1 MGLISSPLP
10 AYTGAYRVGTLDVEV
25 PVPEPRSFGT
35 ALLRTTN
42 EPALQL
48 DTILCTLFYPVEPH
62 NAKGKGRM
70 PWVQRPIATTAQG
83 YAHFTQQKPWLI
95 RLILAIFAR
104 NKYLPAGIDAPL
116 LPGTPPSAGTQ
127 HTTPESSS
135 SSTSSR
141 TVNSNSS
148 SSSALPL
155 LVFSHGLAGTRTTY
169 SQYCGELASRGYV
182 VAAIEHR
189 DGSGPSTIVTLE
201 QGKEKVVEYIQP
213 DDLMRVLPTAFP
225 PPNPT
230 LSQLAHRRE
239 QLVMRLSE
247 IEELVKTLSQINDGE
262 GESLAQQNRRAPSND
277 PSYGKQLSEWK
288 GRLDFGKMSMVGHSF
303 GGATTLEVLRACS
316 KRFEFTRGVVLD
328 PWVDPIDPVE
338 AQARTGQAKPML
350 TTDSTSQGSSEEEQ
364 IKRSANE
371 IDVPLLAI
379 NSEAFTLWQAHYKL
393 VRAIVEHVQ
402 APSWFMTLVG
412 TVHLSFSDF
421 PLLFPLFAKKSGARL
436 DAKEG
441 MTKFVEVSEE
451 FLGGSGKSGKWLG
464 REIVPGD
471 EAGLREGEGYKQS
484 GGKPMEPVGDLRMHV
499 VPEDDERNKGNN
511 PKL

>member
-35 ALLRTTN
+35 ALLRATN

-62 NAKGKGRM
+62 NSKGKGKM
-70 PWVQRPIATTAQG
+70 PCMQRPIATTAQG

-95 RLILAIFAR
+95 RLVLAVFAR

-116 LPGTPPSAGTQ
+116 LPCTPPSAGTQ

-141 TVNSNSS
+141 TVNPNPS

-189 DGSGPSTIVTLE
+189 DGSGASTIVNLE

-213 DDLMRVLPTAFP
+213 DDLIFP

-230 LSQLAHRRE
+230 LSQIAYRRE
-239 QLVMRLSE
+239 QLVMRLRE
-247 IEELVKTLSQINDGE
+247 IEELIDILSQINDGE
-262 GESLAQQNRRAPSND
+262 GESVARKNRRAPSNG

-303 GGATTLEVLRACS
+303 GGATTLEVLRAGM
-316 KRFEFTRGVVLD
+316 KRFKFTRGVVLD

-338 AQARTGQAKPML
+338 AQSRTGQAKPMP

-379 NSEAFTLWQAHYKL
+379 NSEAFTLWQVHYKL

-421 PLLFPLFAKKSGARL
+421 PLLFPLFAKRSGARIN
-436 DAKEG
+436 AKEG

-471 EAGLREGEGYKQS
+471 EAGLREGEGYKQR

-499 VPEDDERNKGNN
+499 VPENYERKRKNN